1 MDLLLSGHPYD
12 EPPKAYVIFICDFDP
27 FGLQKYCY
35 TFENRCLENYELSLN
50 DGCQSIFLSTKGNNP
65 DEISEEMAA
74 FLTFVREDTAEAE
87 TSSEDAFVRELKE
100 TIRNVKQNRDM
111 ERQYMLIEDL
121 LRQERKAAEIKAKA
135 ESKKEDIIVV
145 LKERGIF
152 SEAMQNRI
160 MSESDINM
168 LKSLLKAAANAAS
181 LEQFEEM
188 IANL

>member
-65 DEISEEMAA
+65 DEISEEMVA

-121 LRQERKAAEIKAKA
+121 LREEAVKAKSDTLKECILELIEA
-135 ESKKEDIIVV
+135 EDIIN
-145 LKERGIF
+145 
-152 SEAMQNRI
+152 EALQNRI
-160 MSESDINM
+160 MSETNITK
-168 LKSLLKAAANAAS
+168 LKSMYRAAIRAKS
-181 LEQFEEM
+181 LEQFQEM